1 METLELIKRYSK
13 MVEKPMKEILGSFLE
28 KKFQKLAFYQISTGG
43 KRLRPALAIISCQ
56 LLGGKIKDVL
66 YPAAGIEILH
76 NYTLIVDDIIDHSHL
91 RRNQPTLW
99 FKFGTSVAEC
109 LGMIYAASIFQAAQ
123 RSKFPSKINEIF
135 ALTLKKITQGE
146 ILDVLFERAG
156 RENEPYIFEN
166 RYFEISEKDY
176 LKMVSQKTAALFE
189 AACQVG
195 GICANGKK
203 KEIQALKNYGFNL
216 GIAFQIRDDFLDIFG
231 EEKKFGKKIGKD
243 IEERKGGNL
252 LILLAL
258 KELSFSKRKTLEAIL
273 KKKKIKNEDLK
284 KAIQLIEETSALKK
298 AASLS
303 KKFIKKAKK
312 SLELLPQNKWNEILK
327 EIADFIIQREK

>member
-1 METLELIKRYSK
+1 MEALDLIKRYSK

-43 KRLRPALAIISCQ
+43 KRLRPALSILSCQ

-99 FKFGTSVAEC
+99 FKFGTSIAEC

-135 ALTLKKITQGE
+135 ASTLKKIIQGE
-146 ILDVLFERAG
+146 ILDILFERAG
-156 RENEPYIFEN
+156 RENEPYISEN

-189 AACQVG
+189 AACEVG
-195 GICANGKK
+195 GICANGKE

-216 GIAFQIRDDFLDIFG
+216 GIAFQIRDDVLDIFG

-243 IEERKGGNL
+243 IEERKGGNF
-252 LILLAL
+252 LILLA
-258 KELSFSKRKTLEAIL
+258 
-273 KKKKIKNEDLK
+273 
-284 KAIQLIEETSALKK
+284 
-298 AASLS
+298 
-303 KKFIKKAKK
+303 
-312 SLELLPQNKWNEILK
+312 
-327 EIADFIIQREK
+327 

>member
-1 METLELIKRYSK
+1 MEALDLIKRYSK

-28 KKFQKLAFYQISTGG
+28 RKFQKLAFYQISTGG
-43 KRLRPALAIISCQ
+43 KRLRPALSILSCQ

-76 NYTLIVDDIIDHSHL
+76 NYTLIVDDIIDHSFL

-99 FKFGTSVAEC
+99 FKFGTSMAEC

-146 ILDVLFERAG
+146 ILDILFERAG

-195 GICANGKK
+195 GVSANGKK
-203 KEIQALKNYGFNL
+203 KEIQALRNYGFNL

-252 LILLAL
+252 LILL
-258 KELSFSKRKTLEAIL
+258 
-273 KKKKIKNEDLK
+273 
-284 KAIQLIEETSALKK
+284 
-298 AASLS
+298 
-303 KKFIKKAKK
+303 
-312 SLELLPQNKWNEILK
+312 
-327 EIADFIIQREK
+327 